1 MSKGNK
7 PTKGSE
13 TMKMKRE
20 HQLIRLENAISKG
33 MVKNENV
40 EKALQLTMQLYHNA
54 TPENQRVY
62 WTAIR
67 SMVARHDYDLDRYM
81 KGRIPYS
88 IKVRIHD
95 IARETR
101 EEVHQAYI
109 NIQNKLGFLPIKVN
123 TEALRSKD
131 AIAHDAAM
139 KVFRSIKRRLTMAY
153 KAGGWDGSVESAPN
167 HFGQRSLDAPD
178 FMEVFE

>member
-1 MSKGNK
+1 
-7 PTKGSE
+7 
-13 TMKMKRE
+13 MKTE
-20 HQLIRLENAISKG
+20 HQIIRLENAITKG
-33 MVKNENV
+33 MVRNENV
-40 EKALQLTMQLYHNA
+40 ERGLQLTMSLYHNA
-54 TPENQRVY
+54 PTPEMQRVY

-67 SMVARHDYDLDRYM
+67 EIVRKHDYDLDRYM

-139 KVFRSIKRRLTMAY
+139 KVFRSIKRRLTIAY
-153 KAGGWDGSVESAPN
+153 KSGGWDGSVESAPN